1 MERVRIKA
9 RERSGKKLAALREVS
24 QDITPAARDTSE
36 SQGFNHSITVRY
48 GTMLYDTIQNAVES
62 AHATQDFTFVSPSDF
77 VRAALKA
84 YKEGMS
90 LTELDIPGAKRE
102 TKLRVDDELYQFYQ
116 ELPKGMRSR
125 LLERAIRTYIKVL

>member
-9 RERSGKKLAALREVS
+9 RERAENKQAMLRDVS
-24 QDITPAARDTSE
+24 QDATQAIRDKVG
-36 SQGFNHSITVRY
+36 SQGFRYSITVRY
-48 GTMLYDTIQNAVES
+48 GTVLYDTIQNAVDS

-77 VRAALKA
+77 VRAALRA

-116 ELPKGMRSR
+116 ELPRGMRSR
-125 LLERAIRTYIKVL
+125 LLERAIRTYIKTL